1 MDEALFYPNTKYN
14 WEQIEGMMA
23 DLILSHKETERMFK
37 ETDKKFRETDRQF
50 KETDKKFQESDLKLQ
65 KSWEKI
71 DKLSAL
77 YGGVSENSKDV
88 AEEFFFRGLENR
100 KELFGIEYEYIDSM
114 TRHKG
119 KLQGQY
125 DIVLYNGDK
134 IIVIEVK
141 YKLHP
146 NDVDVFYN
154 RKLPNFRALYP
165 EFNHKKVIGAVA
177 ALSVPADS
185 IAKALGY
192 GFLVLTQSGNDL
204 SVVNQSDFEPKTY

>member
-1 MDEALFYPNTKYN
+1 MDLNTSKYT
-14 WEQIEGMMA
+14 WEQLEGMMA
-23 DLILSHKETERMFK
+23 NLILSQQETREQMK
-37 ETDKKFRETDRQF
+37 ETDKMFRERD
-50 KETDKKFQESDLKLQ
+50 KELS
-65 KSWEKI
+65 EKI
-71 DKLSAL
+71 DKLSKL
-77 YGGVSENSKDV
+77 YGGVSNNSKDV

-100 KELFGIEYEYIDSM
+100 NEIFGIEYEHIDTM

-119 KLQGQY
+119 KLQGQF

-146 NDVDVFYN
+146 SDVDDFYT

-165 EFNHKKVIGAVA
+165 EYNNKKIIGGVA
-177 ALSVPADS
+177 ALSIPTESLEKA
-185 IAKALGY
+185 IAY

-204 SVVNQSDFEPKTY
+204 SVINQPGFETKIY

>member
-1 MDEALFYPNTKYN
+1 MDLNTSKYT
-14 WEQIEGMMA
+14 WEQLVGMMA
-23 DLILSHKETERMFK
+23 NLILSQQETREQMK
-37 ETDKKFRETDRQF
+37 ETDKMFRERD
-50 KETDKKFQESDLKLQ
+50 KELS
-65 KSWEKI
+65 EKI
-71 DKLSAL
+71 DKLSKL
-77 YGGVSENSKDV
+77 YGGVSNNSKDV

-100 KELFGIEYEYIDSM
+100 NEIFGIEYEHIDTM

-119 KLQGQY
+119 KLQGQF

-146 NDVDVFYN
+146 SDVDDFYT

-165 EFNHKKVIGAVA
+165 EYNNKKIIGGVA
-177 ALSVPADS
+177 ALSIPTESLEKA
-185 IAKALGY
+185 IAY

-204 SVVNQSDFEPKTY
+204 SVINQPGFETKIY